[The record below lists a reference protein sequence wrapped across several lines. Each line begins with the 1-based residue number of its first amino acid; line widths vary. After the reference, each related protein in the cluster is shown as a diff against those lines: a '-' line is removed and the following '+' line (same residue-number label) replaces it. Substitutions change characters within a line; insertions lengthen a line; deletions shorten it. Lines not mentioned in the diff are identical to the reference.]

1 MTLNHRNDIELT
13 EYFETVS
20 ISELRPLVALN
31 YEDAPAELLDYY
43 LRESYIRFCKD
54 TGILERSI
62 VFNSQLGLFDYL
74 LSVPDEY
81 SINEIVN
88 VRDEKRHYS
97 HQLSDCSL
105 SHYCF
110 RYKKGIVYFGSQP
123 NGMITIEAK
132 VIPTRNSCLM
142 DKDIYDNYS
151 DAIKYSFDHTLMG
164 SNLKKWRNAAGSSNA
179 YNLYRLEVENAKER
193 KKRGNVSRKV
203 YYDKNTVS
211 LALSNINIG
220 RR

>member
-1 MTLNHRNDIELT
+1 
-13 EYFETVS
+13 
-20 ISELRPLVALN
+20 
-31 YEDAPAELLDYY
+31 
-43 LRESYIRFCKD
+43 
-54 TGILERSI
+54 
-62 VFNSQLGLFDYL
+62 
-74 LSVPDEY
+74 
-81 SINEIVN
+81 
-88 VRDEKRHYS
+88 
-97 HQLSDCSL
+97 
-105 SHYCF
+105 
-110 RYKKGIVYFGSQP
+110 
-123 NGMITIEAK
+123 
-132 VIPTRNSCLM
+132 M